1 MKKQA
6 ESWLQAAKDDLNVI
20 KEIIENNELTNMVAF
35 HAQQLIE
42 KSFKAILEEYKGQVP
57 KMHSIITLKE
67 QIKEFINI
75 PVNQDIFDQLNELYI
90 DSRYPSEIG
99 LLPNGK
105 PSKKEAKN
113 FFKESSEIFQKIS
126 GKLEKEPL

>member
-6 ESWLQAAKDDLNVI
+6 KSWLQAAKDDLNVI
-20 KEIIENNELTNMVAF
+20 NEILEHNELTNMVAF

-67 QIKEFINI
+67 QIKDFINI
-75 PVNQDIFDQLNELYI
+75 PVNQDIFDQLNEHYI
-90 DSRYPSEIG
+90 VSRYPSEIG
-99 LLPNGK
+99 LLSNGK
-105 PSKKEAKN
+105 PSKKETEN
-113 FFKESSEIFQKIS
+113 FFKEASQIFQKIS
-126 GKLEKEPL
+126 EKEPA

>member
-1 MKKQA
+1 MKKQS

-20 KEIIENNELTNMVAF
+20 KEILENNELTNMVAF

-75 PVNQDIFDQLNELYI
+75 PINQDIFDQLNELYI
-90 DSRYPSEIG
+90 ESRYPSEIG
-99 LLPNGK
+99 LLPSGK
-105 PSKKEAKN
+105 PSKKKAKN
-113 FFKESSEIFQKIS
+113 FFKEASEIFLKIS
-126 GKLEKEPL
+126 EKLEKEPA

>member
-6 ESWLQAAKDDLNVI
+6 ESWLQAAKDDLNLI
-20 KEIIENNELTNMVAF
+20 KEILENNELTNMVAF

-75 PVNQDIFDQLNELYI
+75 PVNKDIFDQLNELYI

-105 PSKKEAKN
+105 PSRKEARS
-113 FFKESSEIFQKIS
+113 FFKEASEIFQKIS
-126 GKLEKEPL
+126 EKLEKEPA